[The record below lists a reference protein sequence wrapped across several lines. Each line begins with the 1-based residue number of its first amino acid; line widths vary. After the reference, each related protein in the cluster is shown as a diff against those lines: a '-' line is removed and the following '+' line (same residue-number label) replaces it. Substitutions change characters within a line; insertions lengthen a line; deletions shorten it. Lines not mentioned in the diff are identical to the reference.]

1 MSVPLLVMGWNME
14 GQCGRGGGEECVR
27 EPTSANIDARDVVKV
42 TSSRLQSFVLVK
54 DGSVYTAGEN
64 DRGELGRDGKRSLLK
79 RLDALENFT
88 ITDVA
93 VGEGFFILVTS
104 GGGTISW
111 GMNAQ
116 GQLGLGEGERHDV
129 EKPRPHN
136 VLRDGVLQA
145 CCGSAHSIFLSRTGE
160 VYSCGANAKGQL
172 GDGQL
177 TSSALPKLVPGL
189 QNRPIVKIACG
200 AEHTLICT
208 VGGSVYAWGC
218 NTHGQLGVGDTTTRL
233 RPELLRS
240 LRAAKASHIACGK
253 SHSACISLRGD
264 LFSWGSN
271 MSGQCGHGEDKVVP
285 SPRVVERFQAAERA
299 VLDCCCGAAH
309 TLVLVSSSSSSLS
322 SSSSPPSVFVMGNA
336 ASGAM
341 GLSSSSIVTTPTLLA
356 PASFGNLVL
365 VGLGSGP
372 LSNHSFLFP
381 EGSSVVK
388 TPLPFV
394 DLSILKAAAG
404 RLKSA
409 QGEGERTKALKHAR
423 QIVADA
429 FGSVAVLNA
438 SFRLPLSASVSPD
451 GLCVDLVA
459 VREAYQALLSCESDA
474 LISTLGRATL
484 QCTSHLTS
492 VDGGDAENLGCF
504 LIILE
509 NPLLLNS
516 TTMCVALERVINGLA
531 SLPKQGTSRI
541 YSWLR
546 HYNSEFFARVVL
558 VVQGFLSYAVTSLQ
572 DKVALTCQIL
582 ASLHEI
588 NRTARIVPDALFVSS
603 TVCGRVDLNQE
614 RTKYIE
620 ATQANSA
627 NTRVFNF
634 LQFPFLLSDV
644 IKARFM
650 KQDYDGARA
659 LQLHRHKVKYGVYS
673 NPRVPLPPGCIAVAS
688 ASDSTGVD
696 LVFELAVRRGDH
708 LLDDVLTQLLG
719 VVLVDAD
726 TVKLPMRCRFVGEEG
741 VDQGGLRK
749 ELFSLAMKEL
759 VLLTKILKPTSY
771 SGRFLWF
778 NDEVQVEEEEGPL
791 RTTLALLESALAS
804 KDTAMQVGGRPTQ
817 CRGQFALGLLLGIAA
832 YHGCMLDVRMPPC
845 VYKLLLS
852 KDAEGVL
859 ALSDLSEVDAALALS
874 LIHISEP
881 TRPY

>member
-1 MSVPLLVMGWNME
+1 
-14 GQCGRGGGEECVR
+14 
-27 EPTSANIDARDVVKV
+27 
-42 TSSRLQSFVLVK
+42 
-54 DGSVYTAGEN
+54 
-64 DRGELGRDGKRSLLK
+64 
-79 RLDALENFT
+79 
-88 ITDVA
+88 
-93 VGEGFFILVTS
+93 
-104 GGGTISW
+104 
-111 GMNAQ
+111 
-116 GQLGLGEGERHDV
+116 
-129 EKPRPHN
+129 
-136 VLRDGVLQA
+136 
-145 CCGSAHSIFLSRTGE
+145 
-160 VYSCGANAKGQL
+160 
-172 GDGQL
+172 
-177 TSSALPKLVPGL
+177 
-189 QNRPIVKIACG
+189 
-200 AEHTLICT
+200 
-208 VGGSVYAWGC
+208 
-218 NTHGQLGVGDTTTRL
+218 
-233 RPELLRS
+233 
-240 LRAAKASHIACGK
+240 
-253 SHSACISLRGD
+253 
-264 LFSWGSN
+264 
-271 MSGQCGHGEDKVVP
+271 
-285 SPRVVERFQAAERA
+285 
-299 VLDCCCGAAH
+299 
-309 TLVLVSSSSSSLS
+309 
-322 SSSSPPSVFVMGNA
+322 
-336 ASGAM
+336 M
-341 GLSSSSIVTTPTLLA
+341 GLPSSSIVTTPTLLA

-365 VGLGSGP
+365 VGLGVGP

-516 TTMCVALERVINGLA
+516 LTMCVSLERLINGLA

-541 YSWLR
+541 FSWLR

-644 IKARFM
+644 VKARFM

-673 NPRVPLPPGCIAVAS
+673 NPRAPLPPGCIAVAS

-696 LVFELAVRRGDH
+696 LVFELAVRRGDHH

-749 ELFSLAMKEL
+749 ELFSLAMKQL

-778 NDEVQVEEEEGPL
+778 NDEAQVEEEEGPL
-791 RTTLALLESALAS
+791 RTTLALLESALAT
-804 KDTAMQVGGRPTQ
+804 KGTQQTMQVGDRPTQ

-859 ALSDLSEVDAALALS
+859 ALSDLSEVDAALAQSLQALLDFEDGSLSEVFGASFTSSPNPLLDVRGEVELVPGGAGVEVTRANRVKFVSLFVEHTLYRCCQRSIQLYLDGLSKYCSCLTFNTFCQPHDVETLLCGGRELGDLS
-874 LIHISEP
+874 LLRLGTTYRGGVLHDEHPLVQWFWETVSDLDSAQQRRFLVFVSGSDRVPPGGLGELRLQVQHTLDEASTLP
-881 TRPY
+881 TSHTCFNLIDLPLAYPSLDHLRDKLLLSLDHADGYFGLA